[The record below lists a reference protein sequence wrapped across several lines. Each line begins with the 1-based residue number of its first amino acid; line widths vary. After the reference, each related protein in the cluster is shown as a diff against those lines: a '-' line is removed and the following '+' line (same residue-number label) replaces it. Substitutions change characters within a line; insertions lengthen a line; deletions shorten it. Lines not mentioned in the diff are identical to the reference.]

1 MPQKN
6 RRASDLMWVKIV
18 GWAACLALAGSL
30 TYTFITSLRSDSAP
44 IDPVFFGMQVVA
56 SFLFLVYS
64 IRMRNRIFVVANS
77 VAVLNALGTLVVALT
92 R

>member
-6 RRASDLMWVKIV
+6 RRASDVQWVKLV

-30 TYTFITSLRSDSAP
+30 TYTFISSLSSESTP
-44 IDPVFFGMQVVA
+44 IDPVFFGMQVTA
-56 SFLFLVYS
+56 SLLFLIYS
-64 IRMRNRIFVVANS
+64 IRMRSRIFVVANS
-77 VAVLNALGTLVVALT
+77 VAVLNGIGTLVVALT

>member
-6 RRASDLMWVKIV
+6 RRASDRKWVKLV

-30 TYTFITSLRSDSAP
+30 TYTFISSLTSESTP
-44 IDPVFFGMQVVA
+44 IDPVFFGMQVTA
-56 SFLFLVYS
+56 SLLFLIYS
-64 IRMRNRIFVVANS
+64 IRMRSRIFVVANS
-77 VAVLNALGTLVVALT
+77 VAVLNGIGTLVVALT

>member
-6 RRASDLMWVKIV
+6 RRASDRKWVKLV

-30 TYTFITSLRSDSAP
+30 TYTFISSLSSESTP
-44 IDPVFFGMQVVA
+44 IDPVFFGMQVAA
-56 SFLFLVYS
+56 SLLFLVYS
-64 IRMRNRIFVVANS
+64 IRLRSRIFVVANS
-77 VAVLNALGTLVVALT
+77 VAVLNGIGTLVVALT

>member
-6 RRASDLMWVKIV
+6 RRASDRKWVKLV

-30 TYTFITSLRSDSAP
+30 TYTFISSLSSDSTP
-44 IDPVFFGMQVVA
+44 VDPVFFGMQVTA
-56 SFLFLVYS
+56 SLLFLIYS
-64 IRMRNRIFVVANS
+64 IRLRSRIFVVANS
-77 VAVLNALGTLVVALT
+77 VAVLNGLGTLVVALT